1 MGANQ
6 HTKNAISHLDIP
18 EVCGIYLLTDT
29 LTDKTYIGSST
40 NIKDRAIQHFSCML
54 TGKKASTYLGFK
66 DTFSKVGSEGFSIKV
81 LLICSKENLTLYEK
95 ICIKGLNPTEN
106 TQLNRGVGLAYSE
119 EERNMR
125 SIRTAKLWADPEYRE
140 RAINARKGNAYN
152 KGYKCTP
159 EQTKN
164 RQRAARISNMKRNYG
179 EGWKDEYVR
188 RYPEHKQDVV

>member
-6 HTKNAISHLDIP
+6 YTKNAISHLDIP

-29 LTDKTYIGSST
+29 LTNKTYIGSST
-40 NIKDRAIQHFSCML
+40 HIRLRIIQHFSSML
-54 TGKKASTYLGFK
+54 LDKKITTYTGFK
-66 DTFSKVGSEGFSIKV
+66 DTFDAAGSEGFLVKV
-81 LLICSKENLTLYEK
+81 LLICSKENLSWYEK
-95 ICIKGLNPTEN
+95 MCIKGLNPTEN
-106 TQLNRGVGLAYSE
+106 TQFNRAVGLAYTE
-119 EERNMR
+119 EERELR
-125 SIRTAKLWADPEYRE
+125 SIRTTKLWTDPEYRE
-140 RAINARKGNAYN
+140 RAVNARKGNAYN

-179 EGWKDEYVR
+179 EGWKDEYIR